1 MKDYIYC
8 GRRFQFDEQDVP
20 EGAVPVSEVKATV
33 KAVEAPKN
41 KEATPTNKSKK
52 VAKK

>member
-8 GRRFQFDEQDVP
+8 GRRFQFDDQDVP
-20 EGAVPVSEVKATV
+20 EGAVPVSEVKTDTKV
-33 KAVEAPKN
+33 VDTSKN